1 MQDSDTLPVDHAG
14 NSEGPAGPK
23 IPPWL
28 IGAVAPPILMTGG
41 AYFSAP
47 ADRTKVLIG
56 LGVGVGISVAY
67 VGWLAFRDYRRLSV
81 ARQMQDMI
89 EDAWTAFA
97 KGEVPRAEELLKET
111 VKLSGQKL
119 GRFDLVT
126 LACLHTLGNLY
137 RLQKDHAGAN
147 HCYEQAQPIYD
158 KILPRNHPAR
168 AAFHGHRARVLLA
181 LGQQPQA
188 LLEAHTSVE
197 LFRCCPGQE
206 INLAEA
212 HSLVGNLAAEC
223 SENDMALEAYSEAL
237 EILRKRLA
245 HNDPKIMTAM
255 SQLCRMYIKLRRF
268 QESEQFL
275 LDLLQYHR
283 DQPDSEPEEYLEGLL
298 DLASLRVEQQAF
310 QEAEPLLIEA
320 LTLLQTKVGPKDR
333 PLQRVLDAYKRMS
346 KDSVVDAQT
355 THGLVN
361 LLLIF
366 CGEREKLR
374 QTLEKFPL
382 WMNARDGSGWGPLH
396 WAAFIGREDILR
408 WLLQKGA
415 EISKPGDKVSP
426 LHVAAAWS
434 KRECLLELLEAG
446 SDLNARDPQGW
457 TALFWCAFSGRT
469 KLLELLIK
477 RGADVNLRDDLG
489 RTPLHI
495 AAEQGHLSA
504 VAALVGSGA
513 NLTAKDFTLGQSPL
527 HRAADRGHL
536 AVAECLV
543 FNQGDLGAKDERG
556 KSPLDLAYEKRH
568 RLLTRVLRRLTKAG
582 LGRGRMRAPG
592 RSMSLDIR

>member
-23 IPPWL
+23 LPPWL
-28 IGAVAPPILMTGG
+28 IGAVAPPLLFTGG
-41 AYFSAP
+41 AYFYTQG
-47 ADRTKVLIG
+47 DRPKVLMG
-56 LGVGVGISVAY
+56 LGIGVGISVAY
-67 VGWLAFRDYRRLSV
+67 VGWLAFRDFRRVSV
-81 ARQMQDMI
+81 ARQMQDII

-97 KGEVPRAEELLKET
+97 KGEVPRAEELLKDT
-111 VKLSGQKL
+111 VKISGQKL

-137 RLQKDHAGAN
+137 RLQKDHAAAN
-147 HCYEQAQPIYD
+147 HFYEQAQPIYD
-158 KILPRNHPAR
+158 KILPRSHPAR

-197 LFRCCPGQE
+197 LFRSCPGQE
-206 INLAEA
+206 INLADA
-212 HSLVGNLAAEC
+212 HSLVGSLAAEC
-223 SENDMALEAYSEAL
+223 SENDLALEAYSEAL
-237 EILRKRLA
+237 EILRKRLP

-255 SQLCRMYIKLRRF
+255 GNLCRMYIKLRRY
-268 QESEQFL
+268 QESETYLQEL
-275 LDLLQYHR
+275 LRYHR
-283 DQPDSEPEEYLEGLL
+283 DQPDSDPEEYLEGLL
-298 DLASLRVEQQAF
+298 DLAWLRIEQETYH
-310 QEAEPLLIEA
+310 EAEPLLIEA
-320 LTLLQTKVGPKDR
+320 LTVLQTKVGPKDK
-333 PLQRVLDAYKRMS
+333 PLQRVLDAYKKMS
-346 KDSVVDAQT
+346 KGSTVDAQT

-446 SDLNARDPQGW
+446 SDLNVRDPQGW

-513 NLTAKDFTLGQSPL
+513 NLSAKDFSLGQSPL
-527 HRAADRGHL
+527 HRAAERGHL

-543 FNQGDLGAKDERG
+543 YNQGDLGAKDEHG
-556 KSPLDLAYEKRH
+556 KSPLDLAYDRRH
-568 RLLTRVLRRLTKAG
+568 RLLSRVLRRLTKAG
-582 LGRGRMRAPG
+582 LGRGRMRTGGPV
-592 RSMSLDIR
+592 SLDIR